1 MQSLGMMHP
10 NSDEIEITVFGPGYG
25 ECIVIHI
32 GSNKWIII
40 DSCLDDDG
48 EPAALS
54 YLKSLDVQ
62 VHKDVVSVM
71 VTHWH
76 DDHIKGLSRIVK
88 TCSQARFSLASALTY
103 AEFLAFLIVH
113 ENQPVYKLDRG
124 GTELLACLKHLRD
137 TNRSI
142 KPLNEDTI
150 VVDFEPDILTH
161 RKRLE
166 LRALSPSG
174 QQFTDFISSINDFT
188 KEMHGKAK
196 TRLTAQNRN
205 ELSVVTLL
213 TIGEEAALLGAD
225 QEEVGSSNKGWR
237 AIVEARR
244 GKGPR
249 ASLFKVPHHGSAGAH
264 NSEVWSEL
272 LKACPKSIVT
282 PWKLG
287 AGQLPK
293 DSDRE
298 RIRKLSSN
306 AYITSTRYLPVK
318 RRYSRDVVKSIR
330 TSGVKFDTVVYKG
343 GHVTCRWTP
352 SKSEQHITLHNGA
365 AEL

>member
-1 MQSLGMMHP
+1 MESLGMTHP
-10 NSDEIEITVFGPGYG
+10 DSDEIEITVFGPGYG

-32 GSNKWIII
+32 GSRKWIII
-40 DSCLDDDG
+40 DSCLDDDN

-54 YLKSLDVQ
+54 YLNSLDVQ
-62 VHKDVVSVM
+62 VHQDVVSVM

-76 DDHIKGLSRIVK
+76 DDHIKGISRIVK

-103 AEFLAFLIVH
+103 AEFLAFLTVH

-124 GTELLACLKHLRD
+124 GTELLACINHLRD

-142 KPLNEDTI
+142 KPLQEDTI
-150 VVDFEPDILTH
+150 VIDFEPGCLAH
-161 RKRLE
+161 GKRLE

-174 QQFTDFISSINDFT
+174 QRYSEFISSIEDYAAA
-188 KEMHGKAK
+188 MHGKAK

-205 ELSVVTLL
+205 ELSIVTLL
-213 TIGEEAALLGAD
+213 TVGEKAALLGAD
-225 QEEVGSSNKGWR
+225 LEEAGYAKKGWQ

-244 GKGPR
+244 GREPR
-249 ASLFKVPHHGSAGAH
+249 AGLFKVPHHGSAGAH

-272 LKACPKSIVT
+272 LKACPNSIVT
-282 PWKLG
+282 PWKRG

-293 DSDRE
+293 DKDRE
-298 RIRKLSSN
+298 RIRKLSGN
-306 AYITSTRYLPVK
+306 AYITSTKYQSVK
-318 RRYSRDVVKSIR
+318 RRYSRDVLKSIKN
-330 TSGVKFDTVVYKG
+330 SGVKFDTAVYKG
-343 GHVTCRWTP
+343 GHVTCRWKP
-352 SKSEQHITLHNGA
+352 SKCEQHITLHNGA